1 MELKKE
7 DEFFGWMFFNNSNI
21 YDDKLFSDCVVDEKT
36 QSIINAPFSH
46 GSITTVDKAHTLVD
60 YRYILENGLSSY
72 REKIE
77 SKMLEYPDDEYL
89 TAMMDELVAIEK
101 LVLRMQLAAENN
113 PNGCEKAS
121 KIKAA
126 LEQVPF
132 YPARDFLEA
141 IQSVWIIHFLLP
153 VAEHAYYSI
162 SLGKFDKYIYP
173 FYKKSM
179 AEGMTREEAK
189 RILHNFYKLLN
200 SYSDGACLLNVGSEY
215 NELSELIIE
224 CQRDFSMPAPILGAR
239 ISEST
244 PDNIWNMLIDEKLFS
259 RGQPTFYGEN
269 SCVAALVEK
278 GVTRDHALGFSNNS
292 CMGIGLAGEEFNS
305 MWGCVFSTSAA
316 LEAALNRG
324 TLLHKNDV
332 VPGIGDVRSLDD
344 LYDALEKSATYLLD
358 ICIASYEK
366 RAYLSE
372 KTDPDPFVSLL
383 TEGCIEKRCD
393 RISGAKYHNV
403 TVECMGMIN
412 VSDGI
417 CAIDNLV
424 FKNKKYSLEELSEAV
439 KNNFVGYEE
448 IRDDILKCNK
458 YGQNSDA
465 DSYAIAVAEILQRV
479 IRKKD
484 HANRRHSPSLHT
496 LTANVDYGLNWG
508 AGYDG
513 RLAHEPFAKNA
524 APSDHVRRKEPTSLI
539 LSAAKLPQHT
549 FFGGQPIDINFSAD
563 IIRNHKK
570 EIAALISTYFQLGGL
585 QLQVNSM
592 TSDLLKD
599 AVNHP
604 EKYSD
609 LVVRIGG
616 YSCYFNWLSEQ
627 VKREFIMRTEIEE
640 KTV

>member
-1 MELKKE
+1 MALCDANLYRYVVYQNFDYLNSLSPIKRSSEIFKLETEALSMDLKKE
-7 DEFFGWMFFNNSNI
+7 DEFFGWMFF
-21 YDDKLFSDCVVDEKT
+21 DDPNKYRDKWFSDCIVDEKT
-36 QSIINAPFSH
+36 KSIIQEPANY
-46 GSITTVDKAHTLVD
+46 GSKTTVDRGHTLVD
-60 YRYILENGLSSY
+60 YQYILQNGLSSY

-77 SKMLEYPDDEYL
+77 SEMLKYPDDEYL

-101 LVLRMQLAAENN
+101 LVLRMQ
-113 PNGCEKAS
+113 
-121 KIKAA
+121 
-126 LEQVPF
+126 
-132 YPARDFLEA
+132 
-141 IQSVWIIHFLLP
+141 
-153 VAEHAYYSI
+153 HAYYSI
-162 SLGKFDKYIYP
+162 SLGKFDNYIYP
-173 FYKKSM
+173 FYQKSLSD
-179 AEGMTREEAK
+179 GMTREEAK

-200 SYSDGACLLNVGSEY
+200 SYSDGACLLNVGPEY

-278 GVTRDHALGFSNNS
+278 GVARDHALGFSNNS
-292 CMGIGLAGEEFNS
+292 CMGIGLAGKEFNS
-305 MWGCVFSTSAA
+305 MWGCVFSVSAV
-316 LEAALNRG
+316 LEAALNHG
-324 TLLHKNDV
+324 KLLHMDYV
-332 VPGIGDVRSLDD
+332 VPGIGKISSLQE
-344 LYDALEKSATYLLD
+344 LYNAFEKSADHLLD
-358 ICIASYEK
+358 ICIKSYE
-366 RAYLSE
+366 AIADFSE

-393 RISGAKYHNV
+393 RISGAEYHNV

-417 CAIDNLV
+417 CAIDDLV
-424 FKNKKYSLEELSEAV
+424 FKNNKYCLEELSEAV
-439 KNNFVGYEE
+439 KNDFVGYEE
-448 IRDDILKCNK
+448 IRNDILKCNK

-465 DSYAIAVAEILQRV
+465 DLYAIAVAEILQRV
-479 IRKKD
+479 IRKKN
-484 HANRRHSPSLHT
+484 HANRKYSPSLHT
-496 LTANVDYGLNWG
+496 LTTNVNYGKNWG

-524 APSDHVRRKEPTSLI
+524 GPSDRVRKKEPTSLI
-539 LSAAKLPQHT
+539 LSAAKLPQHK
-549 FFGGQPIDINFSAD
+549 FFGGQPVDLNFSTE
-563 IIRNHKK
+563 IIQNHKK

-592 TSDLLKD
+592 TSELLKD

-604 EKYSD
+604 EKYND

-616 YSCYFNWLSEQ
+616 YSCYFNSLSEQ
-627 VKREFIMRTEIEE
+627 IKREFIMRTEIEE
-640 KTV
+640 KNA